1 LVSGQKRTPFFRL
14 SPQNVQMQPSATS
27 GVITVDF
34 SAAIVV
40 PGMVGTRVR
49 YAGRQILLGSV
60 INSASM
66 NATVIE
72 SLPPSQV
79 LALTSSVG
87 QFAVGDVLD
96 GVNGAQGII
105 ITTPTIQT
113 LRFSGLTQLPSIGS
127 PLTGATS
134 GATGVVI
141 GSAPGFVFNA
151 SLTTGTAFDVG
162 EVVSGPWGAST
173 LSSVS
178 PTNLTVQLIQNT
190 VNATSF
196 VAGETVASPSGSGVI
211 SATTTSGPAAIS
223 VWDDEVM
230 NSFRGFPASCFVD
243 QFRVGFCNF
252 PAVPGGILWSAI
264 NSPTDAYA
272 NDASSPDN
280 AIFEIAPGKVQV
292 FYVVPGPEGSEFV
305 FCDMGLYYIP
315 ISTSSPLV
323 PGSVGFTLLSGDG
336 AAQVQPRLA
345 QQAIL
350 YSNAGQNGI
359 NAVIATGSI
368 TQPFNTKMLS
378 EFHQHLFSNIQAIA
392 APNADG
398 TFLERY
404 AYVLNGNGS
413 IVVGKYQRESLLSN
427 QPVIGW
433 GPWSGAGVVSWIAAW
448 NADVLFTSNYFG
460 VGILEIL
467 DDMQFLDAAI
477 LVNSP
482 PAAFTAAQPAGK
494 GPLWFL
500 AGQSVTLMDQG
511 TRAMGTY
518 QIDANGNIIPQFNG
532 GENLEIASLVAG
544 QPWTMTVEP
553 FAPISQPGQAMNQ
566 RLTLRQ
572 ISLIGIYVINS
583 TGFLIAS
590 LFSSKQTTKTP
601 PLGTIEQNRRFTAWN
616 QGDDATKPPTLRETV
631 ESWTPP
637 GSSYDPR
644 VAIIKDTPGPLQI
657 LEVAIEISI

>member
-1 LVSGQKRTPFFRL
+1 
-14 SPQNVQMQPSATS
+14 
-27 GVITVDF
+27 
-34 SAAIVV
+34 VV
-40 PGMVGTRVR
+40 AGMVGTRMT
-49 YAGRQILLGSV
+49 YCGRQILLTSV
-60 INSASM
+60 INGSSM

-72 SLPPSQV
+72 PLPPGV
-79 LALTSSVG
+79 ILTLGVSHG
-87 QFAVGDVLD
+87 NFAIGDVVEGILS
-96 GVNGAQGII
+96 GAQGIV
-105 ITTPTIQT
+105 TASPTGQSIET
-113 LRFSGLTQLPSIGS
+113 ATFIGS
-127 PLTGATS
+127 SLQIGDAVTGAVS
-134 GATGVVI
+134 GATGVVTTI
-141 GSAPGFVFNA
+141 SSNLLFSVSLSTSTAFVASESISGAHGSVTSAAVSSTNMTLQLLQNA
-151 SLTTGTAFDVG
+151 SN
-162 EVVSGPWGAST
+162 
-173 LSSVS
+173 
-178 PTNLTVQLIQNT
+178 NLLLFQ
-190 VNATSF
+190 TSENI
-196 VAGETVASPSGSGVI
+196 AGPSGSAGIASTGTPV
-211 SATTTSGPAAIS
+211 TTTVPQAVS

-305 FCDMGLYYIP
+305 FCDMALYYIP

-336 AAQVQPRLA
+336 AARVQPRLA

-413 IVVGKYQRESLLSN
+413 IAVGKYQPASLLTN
-427 QPVIGW
+427 MPVIGW
-433 GPWSGAGVVSWIAAW
+433 GPWSGAATVEWIAAW
-448 NADVLFTSNYFG
+448 NADVIFTSFYTG
-460 VGILEIL
+460 HGIAEVL
-467 DDMQFLDAAI
+467 DDTQYLDAAL
-477 LVNSP
+477 LVNAAPAPFAP
-482 PAAFTAAQPAGK
+482 PPGM
-494 GPLWFL
+494 GPLWFI
-500 AGQSVTLMDQG
+500 AGTSATLMDQG

-518 QIDANGNIIPQFNG
+518 QIDAKGNIIPQFNG